1 MPLNKSLGYMLG
13 QAMRVYKIQV
23 LAELKSQELELT
35 FEQHVI
41 LHMLNSGSDLIQQ
54 DIANQLQRDKS
65 IIVRQVNGLLDK
77 QYVVQL
83 TNKQDKRKKN
93 LILTKKGYDILTL
106 TREISDRVSEKLLVG
121 IDDHELQTFQ
131 NVLTKI
137 RENGG

>member
-23 LAELKSQELELT
+23 LSELKIQELELT

-83 TNKQDKRKKN
+83 TNKKDKRKKN

-106 TREISDRVSEKLLVG
+106 TRAISDRVSDKLLAG
-121 IDDHELQTFQ
+121 IDDHELQIFQ